1 MPNKRKRDSSS
12 ERIHKKIKKLKSQLK
27 EKSNKKRRRL
37 IIYSDSDN
45 SDYEQEGAD
54 LIHSANDV
62 LSSPTTTNSNEIPST
77 SQAVENTDS
86 ELDNEILVLLGSAP
100 KIDNKF
106 GKPTHKDLA
115 SRWQD
120 ILSKGLSKDEKDRL
134 LNEYLIPENCDMLV
148 APSLNAEVK
157 VALADNMVKRDSSLL
172 AKQKQLSVAIAA
184 INQAIE
190 MTISKESHT
199 KILKP
204 LSDACRL
211 LCDSHFSDTRTRRGF
226 VISSINQELRE
237 TLTESTRDKLL
248 FGENISEKLKSA
260 KNIKRSAADL
270 KQIKNDRYNIFNKN
284 NFIKPNKNSK
294 ARLNWKTMPR
304 KITPKTESGRTRQRQ
319 TSANDFQQRG
329 RRDRETSERT
339 GSNRKR

>member
-204 LSDACRL
+204 LSDACDCCVIVTSVIREHAVDL
-211 LCDSHFSDTRTRRGF
+211 LY
-226 VISSINQELRE
+226 LR
-237 TLTESTRDKLL
+237 
-248 FGENISEKLKSA
+248 
-260 KNIKRSAADL
+260 
-270 KQIKNDRYNIFNKN
+270 
-284 NFIKPNKNSK
+284 
-294 ARLNWKTMPR
+294 
-304 KITPKTESGRTRQRQ
+304 
-319 TSANDFQQRG
+319 
-329 RRDRETSERT
+329 
-339 GSNRKR
+339 